1 MLVLVLSKVHQVR
14 SICEEEN
21 YQTLYQNHIDQ
32 LRNFLY
38 YKCGDLDQAEDLAH
52 ESFVKLWLHCAEVAW
67 ETAKGF
73 LFTAAKR
80 LFLNKVAHDKVV
92 LKFEKDLTFQDRT
105 TDAQY
110 ELEQKQFKE
119 KLELAISNLPE
130 RQRQIFLLNR
140 IDKMSYKEIAE
151 TMDISVK
158 AVEKSLIKVMKKLR
172 GSVEELNKYK
182 I

>member
-1 MLVLVLSKVHQVR
+1 MYNENIT
-14 SICEEEN
+14 SI
-21 YQTLYQNHIDQ
+21 
-32 LRNFLY
+32 RNFLY
-38 YKCGDLDQAEDLAH
+38 YKCGDMEQAEDLAH
-52 ESFVKLWLHCAEVAW
+52 ESFIRLWRHCAEVVW

-92 LKFEKDLTFQDRT
+92 LNFEKANPLKDEVSDPHYVLR
-105 TDAQY
+105 
-110 ELEQKQFKE
+110 EKEFKG
-119 KLELAISNLPE
+119 KLEKAIGDLPE

-140 IDKMSYKEIAE
+140 VDKMSYQEVAD
-151 TMDISVK
+151 TMGISRK

-172 GSVEELNKYK
+172 AEIDELNDYK